1 MTISEFKSQRKERS
15 FNLCSVAGYI
25 CLRFITPYLSTYFI
39 NRKTKP
45 NTITVFMIFTGF
57 LSGLFTNFPIIGKLN
72 IMDLISY
79 IYFILILIPGLAQ
92 SVRRMH
98 DVNKSGWYLLM
109 SLIPIVG
116 WIIVLVQ
123 ECSPSVDVNNNYGT
137 KL

>member
-1 MTISEFKSQRKERS
+1 MFYMDSYIKMWKNYFNFQDRTTRKDYWM
-15 FNLCSVAGYI
+15 SV
-25 CLRFITPYLSTYFI
+25 LI
-39 NRKTKP
+39 NFL
-45 NTITVFMIFTGF
+45 IAIVLGF
-57 LSGLFTNFPIIGKLN
+57 FSGLFTNFPIIGKLN

>member
-1 MTISEFKSQRKERS
+1 MFYMDSYIKMWKNYFNFQDRTTRKDYWM
-15 FNLCSVAGYI
+15 SV
-25 CLRFITPYLSTYFI
+25 LI
-39 NRKTKP
+39 NFL
-45 NTITVFMIFTGF
+45 IALVLGF

>member
-1 MTISEFKSQRKERS
+1 MESFKKM
-15 FNLCSVAGYI
+15 
-25 CLRFITPYLSTYFI
+25 FI
-39 NRKTKP
+39 NYFNFKDRTTRKDFWVAILMNIVVSFVLSLVVGFIAKVTKLK
-45 NTITVFMIFTGF
+45 IYDIFA
-57 LSGLFTNFPIIGKLN
+57 S
-72 IMDLISY
+72 
-79 IYFILILIPGLAQ
+79 IYALILLIPCLAQ
-92 SVRRMH
+92 AVRRMH

>member
-1 MTISEFKSQRKERS
+1 MFYMDSYIKMWKNYFNFQDRTTRKDYWM
-15 FNLCSVAGYI
+15 SV
-25 CLRFITPYLSTYFI
+25 LI
-39 NRKTKP
+39 NFL
-45 NTITVFMIFTGF
+45 IALVLGF
-57 LSGLFTNFPIIGKLN
+57 FSGLFTNFPIIGKLN

>member
-1 MTISEFKSQRKERS
+1 
-15 FNLCSVAGYI
+15 
-25 CLRFITPYLSTYFI
+25 
-39 NRKTKP
+39 
-45 NTITVFMIFTGF
+45 
-57 LSGLFTNFPIIGKLN
+57 
-72 IMDLISY
+72 
-79 IYFILILIPGLAQ
+79 
-92 SVRRMH
+92 MH

>member
-1 MTISEFKSQRKERS
+1 MDSYIKMWKNYFNFQDRTTRKDYWMSVLINFLIS
-15 FNLCSVAGYI
+15 LV
-25 CLRFITPYLSTYFI
+25 L
-39 NRKTKP
+39 
-45 NTITVFMIFTGF
+45 GF
-57 LSGLFTNFPIIGKLN
+57 FSGLFTNFPIIGKLN

-109 SLIPIVG
+109 SLIPIIG

>member
-1 MTISEFKSQRKERS
+1 MFYMDSYIKMWKNYFNFQDRTTRKDYWM
-15 FNLCSVAGYI
+15 SV
-25 CLRFITPYLSTYFI
+25 LI
-39 NRKTKP
+39 NFL
-45 NTITVFMIFTGF
+45 IGIVLGF
-57 LSGLFTNFPIIGKLN
+57 FSGLFTNFPIIGKLN

-79 IYFILILIPGLAQ
+79 IYFILILIPELAQ

>member
-1 MTISEFKSQRKERS
+1 ME
-15 FNLCSVAGYI
+15 
-25 CLRFITPYLSTYFI
+25 
-39 NRKTKP
+39 
-45 NTITVFMIFTGF
+45 
-57 LSGLFTNFPIIGKLN
+57 
-72 IMDLISY
+72 SY
-79 IYFILILIPGLAQ
+79 IKMWTNYFNFKDRTTRKDYWLTVVINILIGAIISFISGFIIKVTGYHIFDYIMLIYYLLTFIPALAQ